1 MRFEWTDDI
10 VRQTVSWWTEGKS
23 GGEIAE
29 LLTNQ
34 SGEITR
40 SAVLGKLHRIG
51 AMKPDA
57 TRRKATHPK
66 VNNALKADAVP
77 KPAKPKLAPVYARGF
92 QRPKLKLVVAGN
104 GAVMVVP
111 PPVRSPRAEYREV
124 AATVAIE
131 PRVWTSRKFGEC
143 AFPVDGEG
151 ADTRSCCNPTKG
163 ATYCP
168 THARVMLG
176 TMPKS
181 WAGFSQPNFAKKVA

>member
-1 MRFEWTDDI
+1 MKFEWTDDV
-10 VRQTVSWWTEGKS
+10 VRQVVAAWTAGKS

-29 LLTNQ
+29 ELTKA
-34 SGEITR
+34 GMEISR

-51 AMKPDA
+51 AMKPGA
-57 TRRKATHPK
+57 TRQATHPK
-66 VNNALKADAVP
+66 VNNAFKAEKVA
-77 KPAKPKLAPVYARGF
+77 KPAKLAPVFTRGF
-92 QRPKLKLVVAGN
+92 QRPKLKMVVAGN

-143 AFPVDGEG
+143 AYPVDGEG

-163 ATYCP
+163 KTYCP

>member
-1 MRFEWTDDI
+1 MKFEWTDDV
-10 VRQTVSWWTEGKS
+10 VRQVVAAWTAGKS

-29 LLTNQ
+29 ELTNA
-34 SGEITR
+34 GMEITR

-51 AMKPDA
+51 AMKPGA
-57 TRRKATHPK
+57 TRQKTHPK
-66 VNNALKADAVP
+66 VNNAFKATP
-77 KPAKPKLAPVYARGF
+77 KPPKAKLAPVFTRGF

-111 PPVRSPRAEYREV
+111 PPVREPRTYCRDVDAS
-124 AATVAIE
+124 VAIE

-143 AFPVDGEG
+143 AYPVDGEG
-151 ADTRSCCNPTKG
+151 ADTRSCCNQTGGK
-163 ATYCP
+163 TYCP

>member
-1 MRFEWTDDI
+1 MKFEWTDEV
-10 VRQTVSWWTEGKS
+10 VRGVLDMWTEGKS
-23 GGEIAE
+23 GGEIADT
-29 LLTNQ
+29 LKAQ
-34 SGEITR
+34 GHEITR
-40 SAVLGKLHRIG
+40 SAALGKLHRIG
-51 AMKPDA
+51 AMKPGA

-66 VNNALKADAVP
+66 VNNALKAE
-77 KPAKPKLAPVYARGF
+77 KPAKLAPVFTRGF

-143 AFPVDGEG
+143 AYPVDGEG

-163 ATYCP
+163 KTYCP

-181 WAGFSQPNFAKKVA
+181 WAGFSQRNFAKKVA

>member
-1 MRFEWTDDI
+1 MRFEWTDQIIRD
-10 VRQTVSWWTEGKS
+10 VVDAWTAGKS
-23 GGEIAE
+23 GGEIAAD
-29 LLTNQ
+29 LKGQGYTV
-34 SGEITR
+34 TR
-40 SAVLGKLHRIG
+40 SAILGKLHRIG

-66 VNNALKADAVP
+66 VNNALKAEP
-77 KPAKPKLAPVYARGF
+77 KPAQPKLAPVYARGF

-111 PPVRSPRAEYREV
+111 PPVREPRTYCRDVDASV
-124 AATVAIE
+124 ASE
-131 PRVWTSRKFGEC
+131 PRVWTSRKIGEC
-143 AFPVDGEG
+143 AYPVDGEG
-151 ADTRSCCNPTKG
+151 ADTRSCCNPTSGK
-163 ATYCP
+163 TYCA